1 MYFLN
6 AKAPT
11 AEQESC
17 KFLFIL
23 YAVFFENQG
32 TFLRNASAVPE
43 VTSALAEK
51 ISTILEHASN
61 INEKVSTTLEHAS
74 ALGKKTSI
82 ALSRLPNPGRKQ
94 GRSRQKL
101 SALLIYRHDASTLAL
116 RKSAENAS
124 CPRHLG
130 RKN

>member
-1 MYFLN
+1 
-6 AKAPT
+6 
-11 AEQESC
+11 
-17 KFLFIL
+17 
-23 YAVFFENQG
+23 
-32 TFLRNASAVPE
+32 VPE

-51 ISTILEHASN
+51 ISTILEDDSTTN
-61 INEKVSTTLEHAS
+61 KNVSTTLEHAS
-74 ALGKKTSI
+74 ALAEKTSI
-82 ALSRLPNPGRKQ
+82 ALSRLPNLGRKQ
-94 GRSRQKL
+94 EWSRQKL